1 VEIRGALPREIK
13 RERED
18 RGRRGCSPS
27 EGRRGALGRGRRRT
41 VDAGEGR
48 SPVRGS
54 NSAENREQRAQREK
68 RASGSVSGWRP
79 FFKTRYGRT
88 GQSTVPVRCTPD
100 SAQEKGILARGY
112 RCTGHCTVQC
122 PVHTGLS
129 GEPRQRENLD
139 FLNFSI

>member
-1 VEIRGALPREIK
+1 MCREK
-13 RERED
+13 REEKTRVHTREARARGLTED
-18 RGRRGCSPS
+18 RRSTAGEQIAG
-27 EGRRGALGRGRRRT
+27 EEE
-41 VDAGEGR
+41 VVAGEG
-48 SPVRGS
+48 S
-54 NSAENREQRAQREK
+54 NSQRIESIEEK

-100 SAQEKGILARGY
+100 SAQEKGILARGC

-129 GEPRQRENLD
+129 GEPR
-139 FLNFSI
+139 

>member
-1 VEIRGALPREIK
+1 MEGFTDLET
-13 RERED
+13 EREGREERAHREKGSKGSTSRITTPEIHAGD
-18 RGRRGCSPS
+18 RRRGVQIA
-27 EGRRGALGRGRRRT
+27 RG
-41 VDAGEGR
+41 
-48 SPVRGS
+48 
-54 NSAENREQRAQREK
+54 QRAREK
-68 RASGSVSGWRP
+68 RGKKETLARARARGL

-100 SAQEKGILARGY
+100 SAQENGICTRGC

-129 GEPRQRENLD
+129 GDPRQREILK